1 MPSLKNRILPRLA
14 LPRRLARCRK
24 GSVLMEV
31 VLTLP
36 LILILFGG
44 GFEVSRFAL
53 LQMKVSRS
61 ATTMADLVAQNVTSV
76 TSAQIASFR
85 QAIPHIGSPF
95 VMDDTNT
102 QIIVTA
108 VKANA
113 ADVSKVCWQVS
124 TMADLGESSRIGAH
138 NATAS
143 LPDDI
148 TLKNGDTAI
157 IAEIYYAYEPTVFT
171 GFVDSRILYNV
182 AIYRPRLATLETLL
196 PAGTTCS

>member
-1 MPSLKNRILPRLA
+1 MPRPKRTLPLLA
-14 LPRRLARCRK
+14 LPRHFGRCQK

-36 LILILFGG
+36 LIIILFGG
-44 GFEVSRFAL
+44 GFEVSRYAL

-76 TSAQIASFR
+76 TSAQIESFR

-95 VMDDTNT
+95 VMDATNT
-102 QIIVTA
+102 QVIVTA

-113 ADVSKVCWQVS
+113 SNVSKVCWQVS
-124 TMADLGESSRIGAH
+124 TMGNLGKTSRIGAH

-148 TLKNGDTAI
+148 TLQNGDTAI

-196 PAGTTCS
+196 PSNTTCS